1 MKYIFFIIAILLSS
15 KSNAQTDYT
24 FSDIAGKWV
33 ELTRTDRDA
42 QVIPFKDTMF
52 IEIRSTG
59 FFLIRKHMGATMYG
73 EAEIQENVL
82 TFRKEK
88 FTIEKRDGKLLKLK
102 KGNQIHRFELQDE
115 FRDDPATK
123 MTPQI
128 ENNNKIYTDKENIV
142 GKWSVYKKTDPFFD
156 RKRFYLKI
164 LDIKEYAQNLQFSGE
179 ITMHN
184 MDSLYYDNSKINIEN
199 QSMKIIGEKTKLNL
213 SIIKNDGE
221 EMILTEDKVTY
232 FLKRFGK

>member
-1 MKYIFFIIAILLSS
+1 MKYTFFILASLFSLISD
-15 KSNAQTDYT
+15 AQTDYT
-24 FSDIAGKWV
+24 FEDIAGKWV

-52 IEIRSTG
+52 IEIRNTG

-73 EAEIQENVL
+73 EAELQENVL

-88 FTIEKRDGKLLKLK
+88 FTIEKKEGKLLKLK

-115 FRDDPATK
+115 FRDDPGSKT
-123 MTPQI
+123 TPQI
-128 ENNNKIYTDKENIV
+128 EANNKILIDKENIV
-142 GKWSVYKKTDPFFD
+142 GKWSVYKKTDPSFD

-164 LDIKEYAQNLQFSGE
+164 LDIKEYAQNLHCIGE

-184 MDSLYYDNSKINIEN
+184 MDSLYFDASKIHIEK
-199 QSMKIIGEKTKLNL
+199 QSMKIIGEKTILNL
-213 SIIKNDGE
+213 SITKNDGE
-221 EMILTEDKVTY
+221 ELILTDDKVTY
-232 FLKRFGK
+232 FLKRFGR

>member
-1 MKYIFFIIAILLSS
+1 MKYAFFIFAILYSLLLE
-15 KSNAQTDYT
+15 AQTDYT
-24 FSDIAGKWV
+24 FGDIAGKWV

-73 EAEIQENVL
+73 EAELQENVL

-88 FTIEKRDGKLLKLK
+88 FIIEKKDGNLLKLK

-115 FRDDPATK
+115 FRDDPGTK
-123 MTPQI
+123 LTPQI
-128 ENNNKIYTDKENIV
+128 EFNNKILINKENIL
-142 GKWSVYKKTDPFFD
+142 GKWSVYKKTDPSFD
-156 RKRFYLKI
+156 RKRFYLKT
-164 LDIKEYAQNLQFSGE
+164 LDIKEYAQNLQCIGE

-184 MDSLYYDNSKINIEN
+184 MDSLYYDASKINIETK
-199 QSMKIIGEKTKLNL
+199 SMKIIGEKTKLNL
-213 SIIKNDGE
+213 NITKNDGE
-221 EMILTEDKVTY
+221 EMILTDDKVTY